1 MPTRSE
7 NDLIADVCDYASE
20 RVQDKIG
27 STLAHLG
34 KLCESPIERVM
45 AAAIVAVFEIEEGW
59 PLIFLPTAE
68 CLFKGNVNLG
78 IAPQAQVGDWRVDFL
93 LIDRTL
99 KRPLSVII
107 ECDGHQFH
115 ERDQDQALRDRS
127 RDRAAQAIGAHV
139 FRFTGREIWK
149 DPIKCAREVFD
160 LLERAARE
168 EERSE
173 P

>member
-7 NDLIADVCDYASE
+7 NDLIAGVCDYAAE

-45 AAAIVAVFEIEEGW
+45 AAAVVAVFEIEECR
-59 PLIFLPTAE
+59 PLIFIPAE
-68 CLFKGNVNLG
+68 YLLKGNVQLG

-99 KRPLSVII
+99 KKPLSVII

-127 RDRAAQAIGAHV
+127 RDRAAQSIGAHV

-168 EERSE
+168 EERRE
-173 P
+173 Q